1 MHIQFITYAQNKKRI
16 KQKKKKRYEFFK
28 LNKIKMAVCIAIISK
43 EVRFFLLI

>member
-16 KQKKKKRYEFFK
+16 KQKKKRYGFFK